1 MDTFFGAVVDG
12 KLVLDARSAF
22 LQRVKEMD
30 GNQVVLYL
38 FQHRRRTN
46 QQNRYYW
53 GAVVPIVRDGMKA
66 LGVELSTDGVHE
78 LLKFRFLKQELTT
91 NDGEIIQ
98 TVRSSTELTPQEF
111 NDFIASIQQ
120 WSAEYLGIDIPDPN
134 EQTTLSI

>member
-1 MDTFFGAVVDG
+1 MDTFFGAVIDG

-53 GAVVPIVRDGMKA
+53 GAVVPIVRDGMKE

>member
-1 MDTFFGAVVDG
+1 
-12 KLVLDARSAF
+12 
-22 LQRVKEMD
+22 
-30 GNQVVLYL
+30 
-38 FQHRRRTN
+38 
-46 QQNRYYW
+46 
-53 GAVVPIVRDGMKA
+53 MKA

-120 WSAEYLGIDIPDPN
+120 WSSEYLGIDIPDPN

>member
-1 MDTFFGAVVDG
+1 VDTFFGAVIDG
-12 KLVLDARSAF
+12 KLVLDARGAF

-111 NDFIASIQQ
+111 NDFIASI
-120 WSAEYLGIDIPDPN
+120 
-134 EQTTLSI
+134 